1 MKNNNENWFGKIMF
15 GLGMFGLGYFI
26 AKKYDSELSAWAT
39 KIKDEVEDEARKTRD
54 LTKEK
59 YDEIVDKVT
68 EKYHRAKELD
78 RDDLDRFAKRLKK
91 RWEKIKRGM
100 TEEIEEEELE

>member
-1 MKNNNENWFGKIMF
+1 MKNNNENWFGKLML

-26 AKKYDSELSAWAT
+26 AKKYDKELSAWAI
-39 KIKDEVEDEARKTRD
+39 KIKDEVEDEVKKTKD

-59 YDEIVDKVT
+59 YDEIVDSVM

-78 RDDLDRFAKRLKK
+78 RDDLDHFAKRLKK
-91 RWEKIKRGM
+91 RWEKVKRGL